1 MKKIRGWY
9 WIMIG
14 AILLIAAVLLVG
26 YNIQQDYHGAE
37 ATRTILPALQEKMTA
52 TVSEEDTQELPLEQ
66 DLLAEY
72 TEELSSEEIL
82 LEVDG
87 ETYLGTI
94 SIPSLGIELPV
105 LSAWSYPNL
114 KLAPC
119 RYAGTVADGNLILA
133 AHNYR
138 SHFGKIGNLNSG
150 DTIYFTDGGGVLHT
164 YEVVQTELISGH
176 DVPAMESNAEDW
188 DLTLFT
194 CTMSG
199 RNRVTVRAMELS

>member
-14 AILLIAAVLLVG
+14 AMLLIAALLLVL
-26 YNIQQDYHGAE
+26 YNIQQDYRGAE
-37 ATRTILPALQEKMTA
+37 TAQEILPALQAKMTT
-52 TVSEEDTQELPLEQ
+52 TVSEEDRQVLSLEE
-66 DLLAEY
+66 DWLEEY
-72 TEELSSEEIL
+72 TEELPPEEVLI
-82 LEVDG
+82 EVDG
-87 ETYLGTI
+87 KTYIGTI

-105 LSAWSYPNL
+105 LSAWSYSNL

-119 RYAGTVADGNLILA
+119 RYAGTIVEGNLILA

-150 DTIYFTDGGGVLHT
+150 DLLYLTDGSGVLHT
-164 YEVVQTELISGH
+164 YEVVQTELIAGH

-199 RNRVTVRAMELS
+199 RNRVTVRAVELF